1 MNYADLLVLIVLG
14 FLVIRGFLKG
24 FVVSIIRTF
33 SLFISL
39 ILAKMFHV
47 QFAGFIFSTFPGT
60 RTAIY
65 DGVRNFVINS
75 LPKGGAGG
83 IDFSAL
89 LGGIAPEI
97 SASIPKDMD
106 VSQGLDAL
114 IRSTPQLRSA
124 VDTLTAHISSFVI
137 NCISFVI
144 LFAIVSIAIEI
155 VIIMMK
161 AFRKLPVI
169 GAFDSILGAVLGL
182 VQGWLILSVVFF
194 VIVNV
199 NHAGMMS
206 DFALQIQNSMF
217 ARYLMSFSMVN
228 QMVKGIME
236 ITAWA
241 F

>member
-1 MNYADLLVLIVLG
+1 MNYADLLVVIVLG
-14 FLVIRGFLKG
+14 ILVLRGFLKG

-33 SLFISL
+33 SLLISL
-39 ILAKMFHV
+39 ILAKMFHL
-47 QFAGFIFSTFPGT
+47 QFAGFIFSAFPGL
-60 RTAIY
+60 RSAIY
-65 DGVRNFVINS
+65 DGVGNFVVNA
-75 LPKGGAGG
+75 LPNGGGGG

-89 LGGIAPEI
+89 LDGIAPEI
-97 SASIPKDMD
+97 AKSIPKDMD
-106 VSQGLDAL
+106 MSQGMDAL

-124 VDTLTAHISSFVI
+124 VDTLTAHISTFVV
-137 NCISFVI
+137 NCISFVV
-144 LFAIVSIAIEI
+144 LFALVSITIEI
-155 VIIMMK
+155 VIVMMK

-169 GAFDSILGAVLGL
+169 GTFDSILGAVLGL

-206 DFALQIQNSMF
+206 DFALQIRESMF
-217 ARYLMSFSMVN
+217 ARYLMNFGFVN